1 MEEII
6 TKRLHISGLTPAI
19 TPDDLAKRLGSFGAV
34 KAMDGFGLTD
44 AVGQPRKFG
53 YVTLEATKKNLG
65 RCESSAP
72 VCSLPPHVV
81 ARLNSCVGMNL
92 LSGVTWK
99 GTKLRIGE
107 AKPDFRERI
116 AQEHDA
122 MKRTASDPDD
132 DRPTKR
138 RRLPRGV
145 QGVHAADMSLVTPEN
160 VASRPG
166 WRVTALGRIIRPIR
180 MRPEHPLPDPHEAAI
195 PQAKGRVAQ
204 KVVGKKKKRVKDPPT
219 RAWRRTIDPTRWGSE
234 HLKGMFLENVV
245 VASVPRNVPAVMA
258 REDAYEES
266 SGTTSDGDEAESDSA
281 SSTER
286 YAGKERQLA
295 SPVNTG
301 TSRHVSSTLRA
312 PDPAVFSRTGV
323 QNIAQ
328 SDLKEETQ
336 KSLGLLQTLFGAKG
350 DDDWGE
356 KESVGSAV
364 DQDDQA
370 SPEAAT
376 MPADLVEHEEDEND
390 AGDVNEEG
398 DATDA
403 GASTDK
409 SLPDAASTAIAPIQA
424 TKLKDLFASREED
437 VGFSLLG
444 HLDLD
449 LELDEE
455 VDLHLPTRSQ
465 ARSEPAALPLP
476 TAIPSLPS
484 FDPKAPLFFPL
495 PPEERNRGRVYDV
508 LDPTNWRTWFYRT
521 DSEEDIQ
528 KRWEAAKGELTSGW
542 KRRHRE
548 AVKSR
553 RRRGGGPGDTE
564 A

>member
-19 TPDDLAKRLGSFGAV
+19 TPDDLATRLGSFGAV
-34 KAMDGFGLTD
+34 RAMDGFGLTD

-65 RCESSAP
+65 RC
-72 VCSLPPHVV
+72 
-81 ARLNSCVGMNL
+81 MNL

-122 MKRTASDPDD
+122 MKRTAPDPND

-145 QGVHAADMSLVTPEN
+145 QGVHTADMSLVTPEN

-180 MRPEHPLPDPHEAAI
+180 MRPEHPLPDPQETAI
-195 PQAKGRVAQ
+195 AQAKGRAAQ
-204 KVVGKKKKRVKDPPT
+204 NVVGKKKKRVKDPPT

-245 VASVPRNVPAVMA
+245 VASVPRNMPAA
-258 REDAYEES
+258 IREDACEENS
-266 SGTTSDGDEAESDSA
+266 STMSDSDETENDSV
-281 SSTER
+281 SSTDR
-286 YAGKERQLA
+286 YAGKERHSTSMA
-295 SPVNTG
+295 TTG
-301 TSRHVSSTLRA
+301 TSRHTSPVLRA
-312 PDPAVFSRTGV
+312 PDPATLSRTGA
-323 QNIAQ
+323 QNNAQ
-328 SDLKEETQ
+328 GDLREETQ
-336 KSLGLLQTLFGAKG
+336 KSLGLLQALFGAKG

-364 DQDDQA
+364 DENARA
-370 SPEAAT
+370 SPEAST
-376 MPADLVEHEEDEND
+376 MPEDLVEREQDEND
-390 AGDVNEEG
+390 PGDVSG
-398 DATDA
+398 DDATDA
-403 GASTDK
+403 GASKDK
-409 SLPDAASTAIAPIQA
+409 SLPEAASTATAPIRA

-455 VDLHLPTRSQ
+455 VDLQLPTQHQ
-465 ARSEPAALPLP
+465 AQPEPAAPPLP

-528 KRWEAAKGELTSGW
+528 KRWEGAKGELTSGW

-564 A
+564 V